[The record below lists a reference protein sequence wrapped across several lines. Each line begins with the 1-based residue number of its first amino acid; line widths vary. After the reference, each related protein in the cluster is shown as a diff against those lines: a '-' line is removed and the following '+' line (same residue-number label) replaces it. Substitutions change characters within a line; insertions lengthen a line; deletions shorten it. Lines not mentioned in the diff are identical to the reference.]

1 MNKRFLTDDE
11 LAVVRLYKQCDEVRF
26 MKHRVDRDGAK
37 EFVSLVES
45 ESEFVNYQGAEHF
58 SARKGKIG
66 AAAFIRKDNS
76 NE

>member
-11 LAVVRLYKQCDEVRF
+11 LAVVRHYKQCDEVRL
-26 MKHRVDRDGAK
+26 MKHRVDRGDAK

-45 ESEFVNYQGAEHF
+45 EPEFVNYQGAEHF

-66 AAAFIRKDNS
+66 AAAFIGKDNS
-76 NE
+76 

>member
-26 MKHRVDRDGAK
+26 MKHRMDHDDAK
-37 EFVSLVES
+37 DFVSLVES
-45 ESEFVNYQGAEHF
+45 EPEFVNYQGAEHF